1 MVVSGCNWKEKINVF
16 YSGPLMSDRNYF
28 LLREHLVESDRLILF
43 CNNKIVVQGE
53 NFIWRYEQL
62 IENLPANT
70 EFLIVEHKDKHYVAA
85 STDQDISVKLAA
97 ELKSLRSLLFK
108 ESDKDFAIAGKA
120 SQILD
125 WYRAHRFCGA
135 CGAATVQHISQRALC
150 CPSCND
156 QYFPRI
162 NPCAIVLVTK
172 GREVLLAR
180 SARFRS
186 GFFSCLAGF
195 IEVGE
200 SAEETVLREVKEESG
215 LIVHNIRYIKSQSW
229 PFPSQL
235 MLGFHADYKSGEIVP
250 EPGEIDE
257 AAFYDIDD
265 MPAVPS
271 PRISVAGELIEIYA
285 DQVRKGLI

>member
-1 MVVSGCNWKEKINVF
+1 M
-16 YSGPLMSDRNYF
+16 YA
-28 LLREHLVESDRLILF
+28 LLGRVADSLF
-43 CNNKIVVQGE
+43 TALSRAVQ
-53 NFIWRYEQL
+53 
-62 IENLPANT
+62 
-70 EFLIVEHKDKHYVAA
+70 IVE
-85 STDQDISVKLAA
+85 
-97 ELKSLRSLLFK
+97 
-108 ESDKDFAIAGKA
+108 
-120 SQILD
+120 
-125 WYRAHRFCGA
+125 WYRSNQYCGKCSKNLQEDEKERA
-135 CGAATVQHISQRALC
+135 MKCSCGNLV
-150 CPSCND
+150 
-156 QYFPRI
+156 YPRI
-162 NPCAIVLVTK
+162 SPCVIVLVTK

-215 LIVHNIRYIKSQSW
+215 LVVHNIRYIKSQSW

>member
-1 MVVSGCNWKEKINVF
+1 MI
-16 YSGPLMSDRNYF
+16 DQNYF
-28 LLREHLVESDRLILF
+28 LLHEHLVESDRLILF
-43 CNNKIVVQGE
+43 YNNKIVIQGE
-53 NFIWRYEQL
+53 EFLWRYEQI
-62 IENLPANT
+62 IESLPTNT
-70 EFLIVEHKDKHYVAA
+70 EFLIVDHDDRQFVAA
-85 STDQDISVKLAA
+85 FFDQDISVRLAA
-97 ELKSLRSLLFK
+97 EAKSLRSLLFK

-120 SQILD
+120 SQIVN

-135 CGAATVQHISQRALC
+135 CGTPTVHHVSQRALC
-150 CPSCND
+150 CPSCNE

-172 GREVLLAR
+172 GRKVLLAR

-215 LIVHNIRYIKSQSW
+215 LVVHNIRYIKSQSW

-250 EPGEIDE
+250 EPEEIDE